1 MSPTPAASAAS
12 RSAAATGS
20 AREHIKGPLELLL
33 GWRSGD
39 AVQVGRLRMTKQ
51 VADRL
56 RRAAED
62 TVSRLEATNSKART
76 YYQSGNLEGDEHFV
90 ADETDLDDDD
100 ELLTKLQTP
109 TASLPQIA
117 PAALEPTKSK
127 DHPPVDIPPDMKPLF
142 YAIRFAA
149 GDDFTVFVN
158 KADPHI
164 ASSAGRFYTVW
175 TQNGLARVDDPLF
188 QFRPSFELVVVG
200 KKTVLAFAGFA
211 FDQLFRDVAPRKVT
225 QMVLDLAA
233 NAKGVN
239 FTATSLTRLEEFAK
253 KSVRGRNKLR
263 QVMQAEHLP
272 EITLDD
278 LKAELKAIDVPEAS
292 VIVNDELVF
301 NEERPMLLLDILGED
316 VWRGPFTKRLF
327 ASERKSPLG

>member
-1 MSPTPAASAAS
+1 MSAIPAASAAS
-12 RSAAATGS
+12 KSAAATTS

-33 GWRSGD
+33 GWRSAD
-39 AVQVGRLRMTKQ
+39 VVQVGRLRMTKE

-56 RRAAED
+56 RNAAQD
-62 TVSRLEATNSKART
+62 TVTRLEATNSKART
-76 YYQSGNLEGDEHFV
+76 YYQSGNLEADEHFV
-90 ADETDLDDDD
+90 ADEADLDDDD
-100 ELLTKLQTP
+100 ELLTKVQTP
-109 TASLPQIA
+109 TLSLLQVA
-117 PAALEPTKSK
+117 PADLEPTKSK
-127 DHPPVDIPPDMKPLF
+127 DEPPVEIPPSVKPLF
-142 YAIRFAA
+142 YAIRFKV

-175 TQNGLARVDDPLF
+175 THNGLARVEEPLF

-225 QMVLDLAA
+225 QMVRDLAT
-233 NAKGVN
+233 NAKGVK
-239 FTATSLTRLEEFAK
+239 FTATSLTMLEEFAK

-263 QVMQAEHLP
+263 HVMQAEHLP
-272 EITLDD
+272 KITLDD
-278 LKAELKAIDVPEAS
+278 LKAELKAIVVPETS

-301 NEERPMLLLDILGED
+301 NQDRPMLLLDILGED